1 MSTLAGL
8 AVRSL
13 WSRRATV
20 TLTVLAIAVSIAML
34 LGVQKLRHSARDSFA
49 STISG
54 TDLIV
59 GARSGSVNLLLYS
72 VFRIGEPTANVSWKS
87 YRMVAGHRDVAWTIP
102 LLLGDSHR
110 GYRVVGTSD
119 DYFRHYR
126 YAQGRELKFAS
137 GRAFT
142 DKHEVVLGSEVARGL
157 DYRTGQ
163 AIVVSHGLGNA
174 DFAAHA
180 EHPAAVVGI
189 LEPTGTPVDQAL
201 HLSLESVNELHGIDS
216 TESDA
221 APGLSAFLVG
231 MRERTGALLMQRA
244 LNEYRDEPLQAV
256 IPGVALTRLWS
267 VVGVADRALLLVAA
281 CVAVAGLLG
290 MIAAILTSLNE
301 RRREM
306 AILRSVGA
314 QPAHVFGLLLME
326 SGLLVVAG
334 MICGIALL
342 YFALFALRPWFAA
355 RFGIELPVGGLGP
368 AEWLILGAVMLAAL
382 LMSTYPAWRAYRN
395 SLADGL
401 TVRF

>member
-1 MSTLAGL
+1 MSGLTGL

-13 WSRRATV
+13 WNRRATV

-59 GARSGSVNLLLYS
+59 GARSSSVNLLLYS
-72 VFRIGEPTANVSWKS
+72 VFRIGEPTANVSWES

-110 GYRVVGTSD
+110 GYRVVGTNG
-119 DYFRHYR
+119 DYFRYYR
-126 YAQGRELKFAS
+126 YAQRRSLKFAS
-137 GRAFT
+137 GRAFSAR
-142 DKHEVVLGSEVARGL
+142 HEAVLGSELARRL
-157 DYRTGQ
+157 DYRIGQ
-163 AIVVSHGLGNA
+163 AIVVSHGLGDA
-174 DFAAHA
+174 DFALHA
-180 EHPAAVVGI
+180 EYPATVVGI
-189 LEPTGTPVDQAL
+189 LEQTGTPVDRAL
-201 HLSLESVNELHGIDS
+201 HLSLESVNELHGVAS
-216 TESDA
+216 AESA
-221 APGLSAFLVG
+221 TAPGLSAFLVG
-231 MRERTGALLMQRA
+231 MQDRTRALVMQRA

-314 QPAHVFGLLLME
+314 QPGHVFGLLLME
-326 SGLLVVAG
+326 AALLVVAG
-334 MICGIALL
+334 IIFGIALL
-342 YFALFALRPWFAA
+342 YLALFSLRPRFAA
-355 RFGIELPVGGLGP
+355 RFGIELPIGGLGP
-368 AEWLILGAVMLAAL
+368 AEWLILGAVIIAAL
-382 LMSTYPAWRAYRN
+382 LMSAYPAWRAYRN